1 MYFFSVWYQL
11 EFFYVFDRLGVG
23 KMEKKSLIK
32 KKKIKRQS
40 KEYIDHP
47 LAPSS
52 TIKSLLL
59 LIEKKKYQQ
68 VIETASILLQSH
80 PNDIRL
86 LKIMAA
92 SYDFLGST
100 ARAEKVLIKATKLYP
115 ADFSGHFAIAQF
127 FHKNGRLTEAI
138 QSYKKALKLRGG
150 FPLLYNNLSLALQT
164 TGKNSEAIKFLLSA
178 LNQDPQNTATMQAL
192 GKIFLET
199 HQYENAQKMFN
210 RLGLFDKTDYEA
222 VFYEGFAMFKQGKLY
237 SANRRFNR
245 LLKTNFKKSDVFNC
259 LGLINKD
266 LGNFQLCADY
276 FAKALIENPN
286 NFNAAAN
293 LAKQPAAFI
302 SETGLS
308 LLTKFL

>member
-1 MYFFSVWYQL
+1 MFQFELS
-11 EFFYVFDRLGVG
+11 YVFDRLGLG

-32 KKKIKRQS
+32 KKKIKLQS

-68 VIETASILLQSH
+68 VIETASVLLKSH

-100 ARAEKVLIKATKLYP
+100 ARAEKVLIKATRLYP

-150 FPLLYNNLSLALQT
+150 FPLLYNNLALALQKI
-164 TGKNSEAIKFLLSA
+164 GKNSEAIKFLLSA
-178 LNQDPQNTATMQAL
+178 LNQDTQNTATMQAL
-192 GKIFLET
+192 GKFFLKRT
-199 HQYENAQKMFN
+199 NMKMHKRCF
-210 RLGLFDKTDYEA
+210 TD
-222 VFYEGFAMFKQGKLY
+222 
-237 SANRRFNR
+237 
-245 LLKTNFKKSDVFNC
+245 
-259 LGLINKD
+259 
-266 LGNFQLCADY
+266 
-276 FAKALIENPN
+276 
-286 NFNAAAN
+286 
-293 LAKQPAAFI
+293 
-302 SETGLS
+302 
-308 LLTKFL
+308 